1 MSISEQVTLVDGVSP
16 VAATIARALGGI
28 ATALAGIKAAG
39 TGLSSIAGELEAIS
53 KAQAAGGIDKINAK
67 AAADTQLASAKAAIA
82 EEAAD
87 RKAAAAS
94 ALADQKAAN
103 DLDKLNA
110 KGAVDERVA
119 GVKAAIAEEASA
131 TKAAAAIALAD
142 QKAADASQ
150 KAEAKAAIDERLA
163 ATKGAIAQETNAQ
176 KAAQASDLAHQKA
189 AAADALARNQ
199 AIAAMISKQ
208 ADAASQAAKVQTEGA
223 TAAEKI
229 QAQIVKDVTAAGKAS
244 AAVKAPSAAGG
255 GGASQSVGGG
265 GPDTEVQGT
274 LGAMADKAG
283 GLAAVLEKAAAAI
296 ASVIEKL
303 ASLVEKGAQIAI
315 ASGTF
320 REDTVMGFKAMLGSA
335 TEADALYEKAMD
347 VSDKIGLD
355 KEQVVTRM
363 STLMEGGMGAKEA
376 LRAVEVIGDVTQGIS
391 DKAGSKLGTVLAKIQ
406 ANGKIDK
413 STIGAM
419 KLYGV
424 GEAAVYEQLAKATGK
439 SLAQVKTAVKAGTID
454 AATGIKAMEEAVE
467 KRMEGLGEKAGQSIT
482 RRLGDIQDEFA
493 RLFDK
498 ISSGAGG
505 QALKGVLTS
514 ISDGLTGPAGSGL
527 KSALEELYGSLGTA
541 MFGDIKKGDI
551 DGVINTVAGAIRT
564 VAGFIKDITPG
575 LQGFGRGFIDGI
587 KQWSGPMAGVAQ
599 AFLKLM
605 GILGGMGSF
614 WALAGRGVGYLIGF
628 LVTLV
633 EVILSVVGAVLALG
647 VMVSSAFFL
656 LLGGLSHLI
665 SWIADV
671 LGDLWDTITGAWD
684 SLSTSA
690 SGVGDNMMSSLAG
703 GISGSAGKVLDAV
716 IAATGNAIKA
726 AERILGIAS
735 PSKVFK
741 GIGLNVSKGAA
752 IGITSGIPHVEAAI
766 ADMAG
771 TAIGVGGSMSAPA
784 NGNAGSGGAGGA
796 GGAAAGGVG
805 EIHLHIHT
813 PNGDPQTVSA
823 AARDG
828 AREGIT
834 DFMRSHGRRRAT

>member
-16 VAATIARALGGI
+16 VAKTIARALGGI

-39 TGLSSIAGELEAIS
+39 TGLSSIAGELEAIGR
-53 KAQAAGGIDKINAK
+53 AQAAGGIDKINAK
-67 AAADTQLASAKAAIA
+67 AAADAQLASTKAAIA

-87 RKAAAAS
+87 RKAAATS

-103 DLDKLNA
+103 DLDKINA

-131 TKAAAAIALAD
+131 TKAAAALALAD
-142 QKAADASQ
+142 QKAADASN

-176 KAAQASDLAHQKA
+176 KAAAASDLAHQKA

-199 AIAAMISKQ
+199 AVAAMIRKQ
-208 ADAASQAAKVQTEGA
+208 ADAATQTAKVQTTGA
-223 TAAEKI
+223 AAAEKI
-229 QAQIVKDVTAAGKAS
+229 QAQIVKDISAGSKAAS
-244 AAVKAPSAAGG
+244 AAKPGAAGG
-255 GGASQSVGGG
+255 ASGGAPSVGGG

-274 LGAMADKAG
+274 LGAITDKAG
-283 GLAAVLEKAAAAI
+283 GLAGVLQKAAAAI

-303 ASLVEKGAQIAI
+303 AGLVAQGAQIAI
-315 ASGTF
+315 SSGTF
-320 REDTVMGFKAMLGSA
+320 RENTVMGFKAMLGSA
-335 TEADALYEKAMD
+335 EQADALYEKAMD

-355 KEQVVTRM
+355 KEQVVQRM
-363 STLMEGGMGAKEA
+363 AVLMEGGMGAKEA
-376 LRAVEVIGDVTQGIS
+376 LRAVEVIGDATQGLGEA
-391 DKAGSKLGTVLAKIQ
+391 AGNKLGKILSKIQ
-406 ANGKIDK
+406 ASGKLDK
-413 STIGAM
+413 STIGAL

-439 SLAQVKTAVKAGTID
+439 SLEQVKIAVKAGTID
-454 AATGIKAMEEAVE
+454 AATGIKAMEDAVE

-482 RRLGDIQDEFA
+482 RKLGDIQDEFA

-505 QALKGVLTS
+505 TALKGVLS
-514 ISDGLTGPAGSGL
+514 AISDGLTGPAGAGL
-527 KSALEELYGSLGTA
+527 KSALEDLYGNLGTA
-541 MFGDIKKGDI
+541 LFGDVKKGDI

-587 KQWSGPMAGVAQ
+587 KQWSGPLAGVAQ
-599 AFLKLM
+599 AFFKLM
-605 GILGGMGSF
+605 GVLGGMGSF
-614 WALAGRGVGYLIGF
+614 WALAGRGIGFLIGF
-628 LVTLV
+628 LALLV
-633 EVILSVVGAVLALG
+633 EIIVSVVLAIIALG
-647 VMVSSAFFL
+647 VTLSSLFFV
-656 LLGGLSHLI
+656 LLGGWSKLLSWVGDL
-665 SWIADV
+665 
-671 LGDLWDTITGAWD
+671 LGDLWGLITGAWN
-684 SLSTSA
+684 SFSA
-690 SGVGDNMMSSLAG
+690 WAGGAGSNMMSSFAG
-703 GISGSAGKVLDAV
+703 GISGSAGKVMDAV

-741 GIGLNVSKGAA
+741 AIGLNVSKGAA
-752 IGITSGIPHVEAAI
+752 IGITSGIPHVESAM

-771 TAIGVGGSMSAPA
+771 TAIGVGGSMSVPA
-784 NGNAGSGGAGGA
+784 NGNGGVGGAGGA
-796 GGAAAGGVG
+796 GAAGGGGSG

-834 DFMRSHGRRRAT
+834 DYMRAHGRRRAT